1 MTITYELYPPHNG
14 MYPGVIPLEHVGT
27 LSGESYKYVSSK
39 GGTRR
44 KKRVPRKSRK
54 SKKTRSRKIT
64 PLK

>member
-14 MYPGVIPLEHVGT
+14 MYPGVIPLEHVGALT
-27 LSGESYKYVSSK
+27 GESYKYVSSK

-44 KKRVPRKSRK
+44 KKRKTRKTR
-54 SKKTRSRKIT
+54 KTRSRKIT